1 MLPLQRPLHC
11 SPSVALGH
19 LTTAPSW
26 PLEADKPLASQER
39 SINRNTFTRQRILC
53 RNQPSIQLERSNR
66 A

>member
-1 MLPLQRPLHC
+1 MLPLRRPLHC

-26 PLEADKPLASQER
+26 PLEAEEPLAGQER
-39 SINRNTFTRQRILC
+39 CSTANILPGSGC
-53 RNQPSIQLERSNR
+53 SAGTPNVQLEKCDR